1 LTAIETGLAAA
12 PAAALAP
19 APSTHRARTGIVI
32 DASVDVSAEFLADP
46 DVAVIPIPIRIGA
59 STYIDQHDPEA
70 SARYMRENGNGE
82 GVAGQSIPLDA
93 AQMKNFFIERFAL
106 DYDSVYCL
114 TITSTRSPIHEAC
127 SEGSAL
133 ALHHIRGLRQAA
145 EMRRPF
151 QFRVIDTRNMFAGS
165 GIAAMALHDI
175 RGLRQAAEMRRPL
188 QFRVIDTRN
197 MFAGAGS
204 AAMALRDM
212 LQAGMSPKD
221 VRAELLRIV
230 DTTYTYYIP
239 DDLGYARTRS
249 RVRGDRSIHLTSVLL
264 GSALDIKP
272 IIRGYQGDTH
282 PVSKYRG
289 RAQAWGK
296 LFRYAARRVAEG
308 QLHTPHVIV
317 SYAGAMGELHATPE
331 LGELRQ
337 ACERAGVSLHVL
349 QMSITGMMN
358 IGPGGLTLAY
368 SGPVPNEAP

>member
-1 LTAIETGLAAA
+1 MTATLDAG
-12 PAAALAP
+12 PAGPAGIALAP
-19 APSTHRARTGIVI
+19 ETMATAPKAARTGIVI
-32 DASVDVSAEFLADP
+32 DASVDVSADFLADP
-46 DVAVIPIPIRIGA
+46 DVAVIPIPIRIGG

-114 TITSTRSPIHEAC
+114 TITSTRSPIYDAC
-127 SEGSAL
+127 SEGSSL
-133 ALHHIRGLRQAA
+133 ALTHIRGLRQAA
-145 EMRRPF
+145 DMRRPF

-165 GIAAMALHDI
+165 GI
-175 RGLRQAAEMRRPL
+175 
-188 QFRVIDTRN
+188 
-197 MFAGAGS
+197 

-239 DDLGYARTRS
+239 NDLGYARTRS
-249 RVRGDRSIHLTSVLL
+249 RVRGDRSIKLASVVL
-264 GSALDIKP
+264 GSALAIKP

-289 RAQAWGK
+289 RAQSWGK
-296 LFRYAARRVAEG
+296 LFKFAARRVAEG